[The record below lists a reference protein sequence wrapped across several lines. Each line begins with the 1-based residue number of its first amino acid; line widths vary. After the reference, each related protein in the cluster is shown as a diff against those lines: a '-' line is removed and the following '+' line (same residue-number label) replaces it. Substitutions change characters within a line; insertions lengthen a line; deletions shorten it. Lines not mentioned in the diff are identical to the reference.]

1 MTARSLIISSDVI
14 RLPNRLK
21 TQRKVIQF
29 SEIEKPKRKIN
40 VSNLDTQ
47 KRKRGYINNLSGV
60 PKRKCNDFDGRNWE

>member
-29 SEIEKPKRKIN
+29 SEIEKPKRKN
-40 VSNLDTQ
+40 
-47 KRKRGYINNLSGV
+47 KRVQLGYAKKKERV
-60 PKRKCNDFDGRNWE
+60 HK